1 MAYLNIKLNNNS
13 NSSNNIDI
21 SNNISNINIE
31 DIYKQISKGIDLDIF
46 NLNSKEICNSVANLT
61 DTAILVYKIKDLY
74 MSVRDALN
82 KIWED
87 ILDVCNWYER
97 KRIELLQENN
107 NNNNSNN
114 YNEVV
119 KLNSLVSLDK
129 REYITFAKMTL
140 ARNDYDSDYIS
151 ENIDFFYG
159 PGAFENFCKS
169 VFILNMIKED

>member
-1 MAYLNIKLNNNS
+1 MAYLNIKLNNN
-13 NSSNNIDI
+13 NTSNNSD
-21 SNNISNINIE
+21 NDINIQ
-31 DIYKQISKGIDLDIF
+31 DIYKQISRGIDLDIF

-87 ILDVCNWYER
+87 ILDVCNWYEI

-107 NNNNSNN
+107 NSDN
-114 YNEVV
+114 YNNAL
-119 KLNSLVSLDK
+119 KLSSLVSLDK
-129 REYITFAKMTL
+129 GEYITFTKMTL

-169 VFILNMIKED
+169 VFILNMVKED